1 MIGFLNFIVMLVWA
15 FAKLAMATLM
25 LCVTIIVLKPTLK
38 ETAVIVASAW
48 DKIASAWEEVAEME
62 RNEYGD

>member
-1 MIGFLNFIVMLVWA
+1 MISFINFIAMLVWA
-15 FAKLAMATLM
+15 FAKLVMATLM

-38 ETAVIVASAW
+38 ETAVIIASAW
-48 DKIASAWEEVAEME
+48 DKITSAWEEVAEME

>member
-1 MIGFLNFIVMLVWA
+1 MINAVNFIAMLIWA

-38 ETAVIVASAW
+38 ETVVIFTSVW
-48 DKIASAWEEVAEME
+48 EKITSTWEEVAEME

>member
-1 MIGFLNFIVMLVWA
+1 MINAVNFIAMLIWA

-38 ETAVIVASAW
+38 ETAVIFTSVW
-48 DKIASAWEEVAEME
+48 EKITSTWEEVAEME